1 MENSASKQTQNK
13 NLWIFLLFF
22 GIFNNFIFYYIGV
35 KSKCQRYIQCGHFF
49 TFIWILFIFSLILK
63 DKVFNNKMLLVYIF
77 SYIAGIYL
85 GFSAKKY
92 YTYRLI
98 LLEEAESLN
107 LINKKIDI
115 TDNYDLYY
123 LINSKNITSESVFK

>member
-1 MENSASKQTQNK
+1 
-13 NLWIFLLFF
+13 
-22 GIFNNFIFYYIGV
+22 
-35 KSKCQRYIQCGHFF
+35 
-49 TFIWILFIFSLILK
+49 
-63 DKVFNNKMLLVYIF
+63 MLLVYIF

-85 GFSAKKY
+85 GFSSKKY